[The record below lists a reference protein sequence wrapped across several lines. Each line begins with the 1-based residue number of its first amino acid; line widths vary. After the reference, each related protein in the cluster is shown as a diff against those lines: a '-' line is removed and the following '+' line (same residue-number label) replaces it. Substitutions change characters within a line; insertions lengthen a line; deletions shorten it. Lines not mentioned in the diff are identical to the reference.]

1 MFRTVPFHFRE
12 NAERGREAL
21 EKALEFVSD
30 QPFNPLGKVS
40 GVLSPFRV
48 DVIDTETAY
57 EIFAELPGFYKE
69 QIHVSYD
76 DSNYL
81 RIKAER
87 AEGDRQAVYLCRE
100 RRSGAFER
108 TFFIDGIK
116 KEEASVSYEN
126 GILHIVLPKEDEKDT
141 RMVFDIH

>member
-21 EKALEFVSD
+21 EKALEFVSE
-30 QPFNPLGKVS
+30 QPFHPLGKVS

-69 QIHVSYD
+69 QINVSYD

-87 AEGDRQAVYLCRE
+87 ADSDRQAVYLCRE

-116 KEEASVSYEN
+116 KEEVSVAYEN
-126 GILHIVLPKEDEKDT
+126 GILHIVLPKEEEKDT